1 MEDQIVA
8 FYLSLGDD
16 DDDDAEMKTCEKFGI
31 DSRTLDFILEADLID
46 TMMNDG
52 LTDQPMSSEEKLLR
66 TIFGD
71 EANDDA

>member
-8 FYLSLGDD
+8 FYLSLG

-46 TMMNDG
+46 TMMNGG
-52 LTDQPMSSEEKLLR
+52 LTDIGEEAISEEEKLLA
-66 TIFGD
+66 IFGED
-71 EANDDA
+71 DDA